1 MPTTFTIERSTPAAQ
16 DSLVVNEHG
25 VVNMLCIDGRQ
36 IFGNTSAMSRLTR
49 HNGLGNQLDG
59 EALGL
64 HFKKLDSPQRLY
76 SSMQI
81 GNPRQVEVVSQAE
94 LIPDGFRV
102 VRSVQNLHVSRS
114 VRAEFPVVAGIPLS
128 GEERHASFKL
138 HIAGREPI
146 VLDPLEAGD
155 GRVHSHLF
163 IGAAATI
170 DLGDRQMSV
179 SSQTIFEGSAPRPV
193 QAPEGRLFVRRESD
207 ALYIGPAACDG
218 ICEGIELQPGEALVT
233 GATFTFDQA

>member
-1 MPTTFTIERSTPAAQ
+1 MSASFTIERSTPAAQ

-25 VVNMLCIDGRQ
+25 AVDTLCINGRQ
-36 IFGNTSAMSRLTR
+36 IFGNTSAMSRLTQ
-49 HNGLGNQLDG
+49 HNGLGDQLDG
-59 EALGL
+59 EVLGL

-81 GNPRQVEVVSQAE
+81 GNPQRVEVVSQAE

-102 VRSVQNLHVSRS
+102 VRSVRNLHASRP

-128 GEERHASFKL
+128 DEERHASFKL
-138 HIAGREPI
+138 RIAGREPI

-155 GRVHSHLF
+155 ERVRSHLF

-170 DLGDRQMSV
+170 DLGGRQMSV
-179 SSQTIFEGSAPRPV
+179 SSQTIFEGSATRPI
-193 QAPEGRLFVRRESD
+193 QAPEGRLFVQRESD

-218 ICEGIELQPGEALVT
+218 ICEGLELRPSEALIT